1 MKNLWSLLMNL
12 LTWHVTEKIW
22 CVWGHFNNASNQ
34 HRKRLSSFKTS
45 LTSPWNLT
53 LIIIWSSPVAKMST
67 VCWCASEVWRNGTS
81 SHSRTDSDDHSAFY
95 FLQLNKE
102 HKTYPTS
109 QRPLL
114 LQHKTQWESK
124 EGVKER
130 DPEAEWTKNDT
141 DATVIN
147 LEFTLITSIWL
158 VWLGGC
164 LSLLVEITFWG
175 HKERTKRAL

>member
-1 MKNLWSLLMNL
+1 MSFQQ
-12 LTWHVTEKIW
+12 
-22 CVWGHFNNASNQ
+22 HFNNASNQ
-34 HRKRLSSFKTS
+34 HRKRLSSFKKS
-45 LTSPWNLT
+45 LTTPWNLT
-53 LIIIWSSPVAKMST
+53 LIIIWSSLVAKMST

-95 FLQLNKE
+95 FLQLNKD

-130 DPEAEWTKNDT
+130 DPEDEWTKNDT
-141 DATVIN
+141 DATVCN
-147 LEFTLITSIWL
+147 VEFTLITSIL
-158 VWLGGC
+158 QPYRYIVLPI
-164 LSLLVEITFWG
+164 LSADMSMSQIYRYCRIWRRYELFFFFLQNI
-175 HKERTKRAL
+175 